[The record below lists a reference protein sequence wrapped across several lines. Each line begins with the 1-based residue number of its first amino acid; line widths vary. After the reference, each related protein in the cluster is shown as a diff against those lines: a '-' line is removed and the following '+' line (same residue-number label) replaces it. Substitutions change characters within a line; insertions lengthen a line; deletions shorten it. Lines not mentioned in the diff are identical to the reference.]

1 MRIWGGR
8 RSRSQQ
14 GSPPLKCSNVC
25 FLQSMEVEHQDMV
38 KDDAT
43 RFVLKIGLLQR
54 VEALGLQ
61 QALFPSDG
69 REIDELVR
77 QLESINPMPH
87 PLQPA
92 SLPSL
97 LGNWQ
102 LVYASKGTV
111 VTRRL
116 ASMPDF
122 GQTIKIKRVWQTLAA
137 GTSGK
142 IVASNNAFLDLPLL
156 GEWQLQAAGIWT
168 WGADEQMA
176 KVSFDSFSL
185 QATKPFGI
193 ENWQFPELKIPV
205 LEFLRNEAVWIT
217 SYLDEDMRVG
227 RGATGNLFVFRRE

>member
-1 MRIWGGR
+1 METQNMVEDETTRIA
-8 RSRSQQ
+8 
-14 GSPPLKCSNVC
+14 LK
-25 FLQSMEVEHQDMV
+25 
-38 KDDAT
+38 T
-43 RFVLKIGLLQR
+43 GLLQR
-54 VEALGLQ
+54 VKALGLQ

-69 REIDELVR
+69 GEIDEMVR
-77 QLESINPMPH
+77 QLESINPIAR

-122 GQTIKIKRVWQTLAA
+122 GETIKIKRVWQTLAA
-137 GTSGK
+137 GNSGK
-142 IVASNNAFLDLPLL
+142 IFASNHAFLDLPLL

-168 WGADEQMA
+168 WGTDEQMA
-176 KVSFDSFSL
+176 KVSFDSFSV
-185 QATKPFGI
+185 QATKFFGM
-193 ENWQFPELKIPV
+193 ESWRFPELKIPV
-205 LEFLRNEAVWIT
+205 LEFLRNEAEWTT
-217 SYLDEDMRVG
+217 SYLDEDIRVG